1 MSKHSLFAALAACAL
16 AAPFAQ
22 AQVAV
27 SADLGTTG
35 AGVHLVV
42 PMETYLN
49 GRFGFNTYS
58 RDTDKSSSGIDYKVK
73 AKLRTFDMLFDYFPM
88 TGSALRVTGG
98 IVYNGNKFDA
108 DAVPGADGKYTI
120 NGHTY
125 AASTVGTLKGDI
137 SFRRAAPYLGI
148 GWGNPLAANAAG
160 WSFGGDLGAFF
171 QGRPNPH
178 LVSYG
183 CTDSAVVCTILAK
196 DVAAEQQKF
205 GDDVSNFKVYPVL
218 RASVSYRF

>member
-1 MSKHSLFAALAACAL
+1 MTKYSPFVALAACAL

-27 SADLGTTG
+27 SADIGSTG
-35 AGVHLVV
+35 AGAHLVV
-42 PMETYLN
+42 PMESYLN
-49 GRFGFNTYS
+49 GRFGFNTYA
-58 RDTDKSSSGIDYKVK
+58 RDTDKSSNGIDYRVK
-73 AKLRTFDMLFDYFPM
+73 GKLRSFDMLFDYFPM

-98 IVYNGNKFDA
+98 VVYNGNKFEA
-108 DAVPGADGKYTI
+108 EAVPGAGGNYTI
-120 NGHTY
+120 NGNVY
-125 AASTVGTLKGDI
+125 PASTVGTLKGDI

-148 GWGNPLAANAAG
+148 GWGNPLANAGG
-160 WSFGGDLGAFF
+160 WQFGADLGAFF

-183 CTDSAVVCTILAK
+183 CTVSAATCKQLAT

-205 GDDVSNFKVYPVL
+205 GEDISNFKVYPVL